1 MDDTHLRV
9 IMDRAHTAVGLRVT
23 CVCSH
28 LPLHWQTPRS
38 FNPYAFPTHPV
49 VFCLLKCPGK
59 SFFALRAASLMSLQ
73 CTRRMERPSTN
84 TDLTETCV
92 WIHSLWTQVV
102 DSKFQRRGRH
112 PIAQKS
118 ACPLIL
124 INSESVGM
132 NRIRRLRQDGWL
144 GTETP
149 TVWVTYVP
157 SRNRN

>member
-1 MDDTHLRV
+1 MDATHLRV

-23 CVCSH
+23 CMCSH

-49 VFCLLKCPGK
+49 VFFLLKCPRK

-73 CTRRMERPSTN
+73 CTRRMERPSTS
-84 TDLTETCV
+84 TDLTEIWV

-102 DSKFQRRGRH
+102 DSKFQRHGRH
-112 PIAQKS
+112 LIAQKS
-118 ACPLIL
+118 ACTLIL
-124 INSESVGM
+124 MNSESVGM